1 MGETLAANRTGPR
14 TEHLRDTEQTWRWA
28 GHDGTDL
35 YPLTSI
41 GEVENYPVQR
51 RSHDP
56 EADAEPFGEDKMVD
70 GVESRGE
77 VE

>member
-1 MGETLAANRTGPR
+1 M
-14 TEHLRDTEQTWRWA
+14 RDTEQTWRWA

-41 GEVENYPVQR
+41 GEVGNYPVQR
-51 RSHDP
+51 RSHDT

-70 GVESRGE
+70 GSKAAERSSDRSAVA
-77 VE
+77 